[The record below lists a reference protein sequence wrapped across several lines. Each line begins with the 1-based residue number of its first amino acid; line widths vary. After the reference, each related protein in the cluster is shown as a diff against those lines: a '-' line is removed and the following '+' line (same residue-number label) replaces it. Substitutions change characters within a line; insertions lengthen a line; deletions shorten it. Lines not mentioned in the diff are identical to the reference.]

1 MIGYIHI
8 KRVDLI
14 APYTVTIG
22 TFYFQF
28 IFPRRKFGDDDIGV
42 VFVVNPFIGEVN
54 NPITKFAVLVV
65 DKVVCC
71 EP

>member
-1 MIGYIHI
+1 M